1 VERWKGIGR
10 GVEKKKASSDMRGRD
25 VSDTQRRKPRC
36 SSELGCW
43 RLLGSAQAGEQ
54 GKRETGMRGDGPH
67 AREQAGRGESGL
79 RVSWAKNQE
88 EKRIPFLFSFSNIS
102 KHFQM
107 ILNPLL
113 NLNQTTQYKIF
124 KCNSMSAQSHFYPY
138 I

>member
-54 GKRETGMRGDGPH
+54 GKRETGIRGDGPH
-67 AREQAGRGESGL
+67 AREQAGRSESGL
-79 RVSWAKNQE
+79 RVSWAENQE
-88 EKRIPFLFSFSNIS
+88 EKRIPFLFP
-102 KHFQM
+102 FQ
-107 ILNPLL
+107 IF
-113 NLNQTTQYKIF
+113 QSIF
-124 KCNSMSAQSHFYPY
+124 K
-138 I
+138 